1 MKTFLTSQFK
11 PCPLAW
17 ISHSTGLNNR
27 INHLH
32 EHALRTVYQV
42 KIPVLE
48 LCLKMTFVTIHTK
61 NLHYLVNE
69 IYKAKNDIYAYIMKD
84 LSTFLEN
91 NNYLKC
97 MRTTLFINDRS

>member
-17 ISHSTGLNNR
+17 ISHSTGLNNI

-32 EHALRTVYQV
+32 EHALRIVYQV
-42 KIPVLE
+42 KIPILE

-61 NLHYLVNE
+61 KLHYLV
-69 IYKAKNDIYAYIMKD
+69 KAKNDIYPYIMKD
-84 LSTFLEN
+84 ISTFLEN
-91 NNYLKC
+91 DNYLKS
-97 MRTTLFINDRS
+97 MRTTLFINHRS